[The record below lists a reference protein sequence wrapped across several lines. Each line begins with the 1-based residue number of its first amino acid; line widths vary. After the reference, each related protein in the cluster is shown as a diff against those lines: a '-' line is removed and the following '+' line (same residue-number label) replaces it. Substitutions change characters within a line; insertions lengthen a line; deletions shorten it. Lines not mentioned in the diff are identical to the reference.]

1 MTRLSQ
7 LRTYP
12 FSLFL
17 CLEWIL
23 LGGAL
28 LINLP
33 EEYLST
39 KYENA
44 QHSLSL
50 AITLSVTSKVLV
62 GLMGLR
68 LPKPNSVGAGCYF
81 ALELLL
87 FWLPAASDRDVG
99 LSIFILLIIALR
111 NGLLFAS
118 KACQKAN
125 LILFIAS
132 LPMLHDLDTY
142 AEFQARMIEDSAR
155 IAARIAAYQSMS
167 LNEYRQLISMMA
179 LKNFTLVVLCISFIW
194 VVVNTLLREYRS
206 QQELATAREQLRQY
220 ALKAEDRAT
229 VNERNRIAREI
240 HDSVG
245 HALTAQSIQLTNA
258 IAFWQSDPPKAY
270 EFLCQSHSLV
280 KTALREIRQ
289 SVATLRS
296 DPLRGKPLTAAIQQL
311 CHDFA
316 QGSGVQPHLNMPTFS
331 PVSKE
336 IKTTIY
342 RIVQEALT
350 NIAKHSHASEVTIE
364 LQTCPEYLQ
373 LLIRDNGMGFDPEQN
388 TTGMGLQG
396 MRERINALEG
406 FLVISSQASQGCQ
419 LTIKIPIQDM
429 PSP

>member
-12 FSLFL
+12 FGLFL

-28 LINLP
+28 LSDLP
-33 EEYLST
+33 EEYLFAG
-39 KYENA
+39 YENA
-44 QHSLSL
+44 QQSLSL
-50 AITLSVTSKVLV
+50 AITLSATSMVLV

-68 LPKPNSVGAGCYF
+68 LPKRNSIAAGCYF

-87 FWLPAASDRDVG
+87 LWVPAASGRNVK
-99 LSIFILLIIALR
+99 LSLFIILIIALR

-155 IAARIAAYQSMS
+155 IAAYQTMS
-167 LNEYRQLISMMA
+167 LGEYRQLISMIA
-179 LKNFTLVVLCISFIW
+179 LKNFTQLGLCISLIW
-194 VVVNTLLREYRS
+194 VVVNLVLREYRS
-206 QQELATAREQLRQY
+206 QQQLAAAREQLRQY

-258 IAFWQSDPPKAY
+258 IAFWQSDPLKAY

-316 QGSGVQPHLNMPTFS
+316 QGSGVQPHLNMPKFS

-336 IKTTIY
+336 IKTTI
-342 RIVQEALT
+342 R
-350 NIAKHSHASEVTIE
+350 
-364 LQTCPEYLQ
+364 
-373 LLIRDNGMGFDPEQN
+373 
-388 TTGMGLQG
+388 
-396 MRERINALEG
+396 
-406 FLVISSQASQGCQ
+406 
-419 LTIKIPIQDM
+419 
-429 PSP
+429 